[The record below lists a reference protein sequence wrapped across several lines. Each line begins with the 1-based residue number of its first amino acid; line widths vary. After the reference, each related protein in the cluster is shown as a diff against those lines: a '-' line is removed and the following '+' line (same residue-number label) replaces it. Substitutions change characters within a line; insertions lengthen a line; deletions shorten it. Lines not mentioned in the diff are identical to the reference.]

1 MTFFDPC
8 DPYVTFGPML
18 VTWHVAVKVY
28 VVVTKYGQNP
38 SRHVGVI
45 SQKLWQKERK
55 KKHVK
60 YKTLPKVRQGNH
72 LHGQWYLTQVEKDC
86 NTSTL

>member
-28 VVVTKYGQNP
+28 VAVTKYGQNP

-55 KKHVK
+55 KEE
-60 YKTLPKVRQGNH
+60 TRQIQDPAEGSA
-72 LHGQWYLTQVEKDC
+72 G
-86 NTSTL
+86 

>member
-55 KKHVK
+55 KELETAPFLRARGK
-60 YKTLPKVRQGNH
+60 LG
-72 LHGQWYLTQVEKDC
+72 GM
-86 NTSTL
+86 

>member
-28 VVVTKYGQNP
+28 VIVTKYGQNP
-38 SRHVGVI
+38 SRHAGVI
-45 SQKLWQKERK
+45 SQKLWLKKERK
-55 KKHVK
+55 KELESASASRH
-60 YKTLPKVRQGNH
+60 
-72 LHGQWYLTQVEKDC
+72 WYTGAANIDICFLM
-86 NTSTL
+86 TSENVL

>member
-1 MTFFDPC
+1 MTFFDPY
-8 DPYVTFGPML
+8 DPCVTFGPML

-55 KKHVK
+55 KKHDK
-60 YKTLPKVRQGNH
+60 YKTLPKVRQGNYQ
-72 LHGQWYLTQVEKDC
+72 LCLAV
-86 NTSTL
+86 S